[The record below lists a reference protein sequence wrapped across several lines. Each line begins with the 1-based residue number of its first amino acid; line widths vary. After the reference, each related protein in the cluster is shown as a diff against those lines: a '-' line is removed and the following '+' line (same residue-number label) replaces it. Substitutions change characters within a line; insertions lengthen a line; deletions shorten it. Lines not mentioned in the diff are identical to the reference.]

1 MRKIIFLDIDGT
13 LISFNGSLSEK
24 TREALK
30 RAKEAGHT
38 LMLCTGR
45 TRCQI
50 QEELLSE
57 GLFDGMVAAAGAY
70 IEYEGKE
77 IYRKTIEPKL
87 LERLVRNL
95 KQENV
100 ALILMEKEHLYSSH
114 EDWEV
119 IKSSFERQI
128 PGALEKLE
136 ETMGNVVLLENYN
149 SLPIVEKVI
158 FEDAPC
164 PFEQVVEAAG
174 ASFDV
179 IPSSFHQEVVR
190 SGEISNAG
198 VTKATGIERVL
209 THLEMKKEDTVAF
222 GDSYNDIEMLDFA
235 AVGVAMGNAP
245 EDVKKAADMVTE
257 DVDKDGLYL
266 GFEKLGL
273 I

>member
-87 LERLVRNL
+87 LERLVEFKAGECSVDFNG
-95 KQENV
+95 KG
-100 ALILMEKEHLYSSH
+100 ALIFVPRGLGSNK
-114 EDWEV
+114 
-119 IKSSFERQI
+119 
-128 PGALEKLE
+128 KL
-136 ETMGNVVLLENYN
+136 
-149 SLPIVEKVI
+149 
-158 FEDAPC
+158 F
-164 PFEQVVEAAG
+164 
-174 ASFDV
+174 
-179 IPSSFHQEVVR
+179 
-190 SGEISNAG
+190 
-198 VTKATGIERVL
+198 
-209 THLEMKKEDTVAF
+209 
-222 GDSYNDIEMLDFA
+222 
-235 AVGVAMGNAP
+235 
-245 EDVKKAADMVTE
+245 
-257 DVDKDGLYL
+257 
-266 GFEKLGL
+266 
-273 I
+273 